1 MATSSFFHDV
11 YLQNKNEI
19 QRFVEAAE
27 KSAQRSSSDTPDCSV
42 MNMTNEELRLF
53 LKQVKILNQ

>member
-11 YLQNKNEI
+11 YLQNENEI

-27 KSAQRSSSDTPDCSV
+27 KSAQKSFSDTSDCSV
-42 MNMTNEELRLF
+42 VNMTNEELRLF
-53 LKQVKILNQ
+53 IKQVKY